1 MSVTDIK
8 LHCKLALRHK
18 LRSGLWSCVFAAKG
32 GVVVDNRSSLHGL
45 WFLDN
50 PLSSSYSEGAGTGAH
65 RRTPVSAAC
74 FTLNFHAGL
83 GWGDQRHLVGGLPRS
98 EVSLLSSLPCFIA
111 MALQC

>member
-1 MSVTDIK
+1 MA
-8 LHCKLALRHK
+8 CR
-18 LRSGLWSCVFAAKG
+18 AASLQPKG

-83 GWGDQRHLVGGLPRS
+83 GCVGIIVNKPILMITPGER
-98 EVSLLSSLPCFIA
+98 
-111 MALQC
+111 